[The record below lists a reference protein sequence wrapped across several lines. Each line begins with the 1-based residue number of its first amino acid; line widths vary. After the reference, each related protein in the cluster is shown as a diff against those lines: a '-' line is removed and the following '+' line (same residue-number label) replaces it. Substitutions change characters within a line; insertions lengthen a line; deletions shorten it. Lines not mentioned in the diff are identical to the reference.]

1 MTMTKIWRETGFVE
15 NDPWIVETDDVK
27 ATEEQKPL
35 LGLDAMIAHAEESN
49 DVGLGVLIRPADDVS
64 RLEPYLYRLEIVAV
78 AFPAFNDGRA
88 FSHASLLRQ
97 RLGYTNELRAVGDV
111 LIDQIPLM
119 LRCGI
124 DSFSVTNET
133 ALKRLEENR
142 LPGIPHHYQPTA
154 RRAEAGPRYSW
165 RRQSTKAV

>member
-1 MTMTKIWRETGFVE
+1 
-15 NDPWIVETDDVK
+15 
-27 ATEEQKPL
+27 
-35 LGLDAMIAHAEESN
+35 
-49 DVGLGVLIRPADDVS
+49 
-64 RLEPYLYRLEIVAV
+64 
-78 AFPAFNDGRA
+78 
-88 FSHASLLRQ
+88 LRQ
-97 RLGYTNELRAVGDV
+97 RLGYANELRAVGDV

-154 RRAEAGPRYSW
+154 RPAEAGPRYSW